1 MNLIEIVIKGG
12 WVMIP
17 IGICSMI
24 MVAIGVSR
32 YLVITRETKALAA
45 FLREWERSAP
55 KPSEFRTACK
65 FGPTLAQELMD
76 NWEIERTER
85 IRLTE
90 IETVARQELEKLES
104 GLGTMATIAAVAPLL
119 GFFGTVTGM
128 VRAFMQ
134 IQNLGGN
141 VNASVLAGGI
151 WEALITTVGGL
162 VVGIPAMLLY
172 NYLAGKTRQAS
183 GLMERCATTAVR
195 QMGNVNE
202 A

>member
-1 MNLIEIVIKGG
+1 
-12 WVMIP
+12 MIP
-17 IGICSMI
+17 IALCSLIMI
-24 MVAIGVSR
+24 AIGVSR
-32 YLVITRETKALAA
+32 FLAIKREKEALTS
-45 FLREWERSAP
+45 FLSEWERRAP
-55 KPSEFRTACK
+55 NPTGFRTACK
-65 FGPTLAQELMD
+65 LGPEVARALMES
-76 NWEIERTER
+76 WEIERAGR

-90 IETVARQELEKLES
+90 IETVSRQELERLES

-134 IQNLGGN
+134 IQNLGGA

-162 VVGIPAMLLY
+162 VVGIPALLIY
-172 NYLAGKTRQAS
+172 NYLAGITRQTA

-195 QMGNVNE
+195 QMGNVDE

>member
-1 MNLIEIVIKGG
+1 MNLLEIVIKGG

-17 IGICSMI
+17 IALCSLIMI
-24 MVAIGVSR
+24 AIGVSR
-32 YLVITRETKALAA
+32 FLAIKREKEALTS
-45 FLREWERSAP
+45 FLSEWERRAP
-55 KPSEFRTACK
+55 NPTGFRTACK
-65 FGPTLAQELMD
+65 LGPEVARALMES
-76 NWEIERTER
+76 WEIERAGR

-90 IETVARQELEKLES
+90 IETVSRQELERLES

-134 IQNLGGN
+134 IQNLGGA

-162 VVGIPAMLLY
+162 VVGIPALLIY
-172 NYLAGKTRQAS
+172 NYLAGITRQTA

-195 QMGNVNE
+195 QMGNVDE

>member
-1 MNLIEIVIKGG
+1 MNLLEIVIKGG

-17 IGICSMI
+17 IGLCSLLMI
-24 MVAIGVSR
+24 AIGVNR
-32 YLVITRETKALAA
+32 FLAIKREKAALGL
-45 FLREWERSAP
+45 FLRDWERRAP
-55 KPSEFRTACK
+55 DPTGFRTACK
-65 FGPTLAQELMD
+65 LGPSLAAALMEV
-76 NWEIERTER
+76 WEIQRLGR
-85 IRLTE
+85 IRMTE
-90 IETVARQELEKLES
+90 IETVSRQELERLEA

-134 IQNLGGN
+134 IQNLGGS

-162 VVGIPAMLLY
+162 VVGIPALLIY
-172 NYLAGKTRQAS
+172 NYLAGRTRQTA

-195 QMGNVNE
+195 QMGNVDE